1 MNDSNSYISS
11 SGIIPSSVNL
21 SDRHFT
27 DFEELPSSGHNLLIK
42 AKRFG
47 MWFLLKS
54 VKPIFSDNDFY
65 SALLTKEFELGV
77 GMRHPNIVRYYDF
90 DEVRP
95 YGKCIV
101 MEYVEGI
108 SLDEFLKTNPDL
120 LWREQIVDELL
131 SALEYIHASGVVHK
145 DLKPQNLIVTRN
157 GNHLKVIDF
166 GLSDSD
172 TSAILKQPSGT
183 RHYSAPEQF
192 QNGMIVDER
201 ADVFAVGQLLKDL
214 FPNPNLRI
222 RRVIAQCT
230 RQDREQRLANVA
242 AVRKALKKNAVSPVI
257 YGCAVLLCL
266 AVGLQVMLMKTQSDN
281 ALNSPVII
289 HDTLLYKDTVVKSVP
304 MQETQIAATPK
315 QVVEIQL
322 TLADTTLTDE
332 ERELLSH
339 YKLQVQTAWQN
350 HIDSLEKNLYRW
362 REDATMG
369 FVYCNT
375 LSQSLVDSFR
385 MHWGNTERAY
395 DLSLGIFCGSKSN
408 FAEEKHRALPSVINS
423 LYDELEK
430 LRSQKGVFSKEEY
443 QRKYDSTSLI
453 LDTYLNKYS
462 KIQHE

>member
-27 DFEELPSSGHNLLIK
+27 DFEELSSSGHNLLVK

-54 VKPIFSDNDFY
+54 VKPEFSDNDFY

-77 GMRHPNIVRYYDF
+77 GMQHPNIVRYYDF

-101 MEYVEGI
+101 MEFVEGI

-120 LWREQIVDELL
+120 HWREQIVEELL

-145 DLKPQNLIVTRN
+145 DLKPQNLLVTRN

-192 QNGMIVDER
+192 QSGMIVDER

-214 FPNPNLRI
+214 FPNPGIRI
-222 RRVIAQCT
+222 RRVIARCT
-230 RQDREQRLANVA
+230 KQDKNQRFANIA
-242 AVRKALKKNAVSPVI
+242 AVRKALKGKNFSPVI
-257 YGCAVLLCL
+257 YGLLFLCL
-266 AVGLQVMLMKTQSDN
+266 VIGLLFVLMKNQAGED
-281 ALNSPVII
+281 PVII
-289 HDTLLYKDTVVKSVP
+289 HDTLIQS
-304 MQETQIAATPK
+304 ETIIKEIPVTEQQSAYEKPI
-315 QVVEIQL
+315 QVVEIHL
-322 TLADTTLTDE
+322 TLADTTLTEE
-332 ERELLSH
+332 ERVLLSQ
-339 YKLQVQTAWQN
+339 YKIQAKTAWDN
-350 HIDSLEKNLYRW
+350 HIDSLNKHCFTW
-362 REDATMG
+362 REEARKG
-369 FVYCNT
+369 FIYC
-375 LSQSLVDSFR
+375 QSKTESLANSFR
-385 MHWGNTERAY
+385 VHFNNSERAFE
-395 DLSLGIFCGSKSN
+395 LSKGIYCANEITLANQKQLT
-408 FAEEKHRALPSVINS
+408 LPS
-423 LYDELEK
+423 LYHELEK
-430 LRSQKGVFSKEEY
+430 LGQQKRDNVISDEEY
-443 QRKYDSTSLI
+443 QKQSDSINMLLKTI
-453 LDTYLNKYS
+453 N
-462 KIQHE
+462 

>member
-11 SGIIPSSVNL
+11 SGVIPSSVNL

-27 DFEELPSSGHNLLIK
+27 DFEELSSSGHNLLVK

-54 VKPIFSDNDFY
+54 VKPEFSDNDFY

-77 GMRHPNIVRYYDF
+77 GMQHPNIVRYYDF

-101 MEYVEGI
+101 MEFVEGI
-108 SLDEFLKTNPDL
+108 SLDEFLKNNPDL
-120 LWREQIVDELL
+120 HWREQIVEELL

-145 DLKPQNLIVTRN
+145 DLKPQNLLVTRN

-192 QNGMIVDER
+192 QSGMIVDER

-242 AVRKALKKNAVSPVI
+242 AVRKALKRNAVSPVI

-266 AVGLQVMLMKTQSDN
+266 AVGLLVLLMKTQSDN
-281 ALNSPVII
+281 TLTSPVVI
-289 HDTLLYKDTVVKSVP
+289 HDTLVYKDTVVKNVP
-304 MQETQIAATPK
+304 MQETQIVAKPK
-315 QVVEIQL
+315 QVVEIRVTQ
-322 TLADTTLTDE
+322 ADTTLTDE
-332 ERELLSH
+332 EREMLSR
-339 YKLQVQTAWQN
+339 YKLQVNTAWEN
-350 HIDSLEKNLYRW
+350 HIDSLNKSLYKW
-362 REDATMG
+362 REEAQIG
-369 FVYCNT
+369 FKYCWALGN
-375 LSQSLVDSFR
+375 LLVNSFNA
-385 MHWGNTERAY
+385 HFNNTERAHE
-395 DLSLGIFCGSKSN
+395 LSQKIYCSEKFNYANSKVL
-408 FAEEKHRALPSVINS
+408 ALPSLS
-423 LYDELEK
+423 GELVN
-430 LRSQKGVFSKEEY
+430 LSQQYENGNLSKEEY
-443 QRKYDSTSLI
+443 EQKYDSISLI
-453 LDTYLNKYS
+453 MDDYLIRYSNIKY
-462 KIQHE
+462 E

>member
-27 DFEELPSSGHNLLIK
+27 DFEELSSSGHNLLVK

-54 VKPIFSDNDFY
+54 VKPEFSDNDFY

-77 GMRHPNIVRYYDF
+77 GMQHPNIVRYYDF

-101 MEYVEGI
+101 MEFVEGI

-120 LWREQIVDELL
+120 HWREQIVEELL

-145 DLKPQNLIVTRN
+145 DLKPKNLLVTRN

-192 QNGMIVDER
+192 QSGMIVDER

-230 RQDREQRLANVA
+230 RQDREQRFANVA

-266 AVGLQVMLMKTQSDN
+266 AVGLLVLLMKTQSDN
-281 ALNSPVII
+281 TLTSPVVI
-289 HDTLLYKDTVVKSVP
+289 HDTLVYKDTVVKNVP
-304 MQETQIAATPK
+304 MQETQIVATPK

-322 TLADTTLTDE
+322 TLADTTLTEE
-332 ERELLSH
+332 ERELLSQ
-339 YKLQVQTAWQN
+339 YKIQAKTAWDN
-350 HIDSLEKNLYRW
+350 HIDSLNKHCFTW
-362 REDATMG
+362 REEAQKG
-369 FVYCNT
+369 FVYC
-375 LSQSLVDSFR
+375 QSKTESLANSFR
-385 MHWGNTERAY
+385 VHFNNSERAFE
-395 DLSLGIFCGSKSN
+395 LSKGIYCANETTLANQKQMT
-408 FAEEKHRALPSVINS
+408 LPS
-423 LYDELEK
+423 LYHELEK
-430 LRSQKGVFSKEEY
+430 LGQQKRDNVISDEEY
-443 QRKYDSTSLI
+443 QKQSDSINMLLKTI
-453 LDTYLNKYS
+453 N
-462 KIQHE
+462 